1 MLKEI
6 FLGEEKFFTLNLF
19 FFHVVLIL
27 ISFAFVYVFSS
38 STSFAYPLFGLD
50 SSVFQAV
57 GKFWTEGHLPYVELF
72 EHKGPLLFL
81 INAIGYAIYPRAGI
95 MVPQIIFLYLSCLLL
110 WRAMEFYSA
119 SVAKKNFFL
128 AVMLIFYAAHYEEGN
143 HVEEYSVL
151 FLSAATWCFMRGL
164 KENKFFPL
172 YGFVYGFG
180 FGACFM
186 IRLSDAAT
194 ICCQVFLTAIF
205 LLQDKDFKTFREN
218 FLSFCAGF
226 AMIVLPFVIY
236 FAAHGALYEM
246 FFGTFLFNLK
256 YTGVTFHFPFKIQVA
271 YDVFHFLPLIA
282 MIIVGACAL
291 KQNPKNRLMQS
302 AIFIG
307 AMPMLMLINLRP
319 YLHYAMIIFP
329 VMPILFAVL
338 DEYGEEFQRIL
349 CSRKSLFKR
358 LLFKGLII
366 LAAVHIVVSSFYLR
380 AFYLDE
386 KTLTSILFFT
396 AYAKRTVLPYS
407 QDLQNIL
414 KLQKIIPENERKSF
428 VTWGH
433 INTISQWIL
442 LTDMKPRERFFMHNA
457 HHFAIEPSFRQ
468 EWFGNVRKDY
478 PLWILY
484 GTDPDRK
491 PGEPPTTP
499 MEDSELEELLAEK
512 YSLKGEVYIFPQMLK
527 LYRLKE

>member
-1 MLKEI
+1 MLKKI
-6 FLGEEKFFTLNLF
+6 L
-19 FFHVVLIL
+19 FHVALIL
-27 ISFAFVYVFSS
+27 ASFVFVYMFSY
-38 STSFAYPLFGLD
+38 STSCGYSLLGGD
-50 SSVFQAV
+50 SSVFQVV
-57 GKFWTEGHLPYVELF
+57 GKCWLEGFVPYKNLF
-72 EHKGPLLFL
+72 DHKGAIVYLV
-81 INAIGYAIYPRAGI
+81 NAIGYAIYPRAGV
-95 MVPQIIFLYLSCLLL
+95 MVPQIIFLYLSCLFL
-110 WRAMEFYSA
+110 WRAMELYSS
-119 SVAKKNFFL
+119 SVARKIFFL
-128 AVMLIFYAAHYEEGN
+128 VLMLIFYAAHYEEGN

-151 FLSAATWCFMRGL
+151 FLSAATYFFLRSL
-164 KENKFFPL
+164 KENNFPSL
-172 YGFVYGFG
+172 CGFIYGLC
-180 FGACFM
+180 FGACFL
-186 IRLSDAAT
+186 IRLSDAAQ
-194 ICCQVFLTAIF
+194 ICCQVFLTGIF
-205 LLQDKDFKTFREN
+205 LLQDGDFKTLPKN

-236 FAAHGALYEM
+236 FSAHGALYEM
-246 FFGTFLFNLK
+246 FYGTILFNLK
-256 YTGVTFHFPFKIQVA
+256 YTGVTIHFPLELQAV
-271 YDVFHFLPLIA
+271 YDVFHFLPLFI
-282 MIIVGACAL
+282 MIVVAGLAL
-291 KQNPKNRLMQS
+291 RQNPKSRLLQS

-307 AMPMLMLINLRP
+307 TMLALMLINLRP
-319 YLHYAMIIFP
+319 YLHYPMIIFP

-358 LLFKGLII
+358 LMFKGLII
-366 LAAVHIVVSSFYLR
+366 LAAIHVVISSLYL
-380 AFYLDE
+380 
-386 KTLTSILFFT
+386 KTLYLNEEFTLPIIFSLAYNKRVELF
-396 AYAKRTVLPYS
+396 YS
-407 QDLQNIL
+407 QNQQKVLE
-414 KLQKIIPENERKSF
+414 LQKIIPENERKSF
-428 VTWGH
+428 VSWGEVR
-433 INTISQWIL
+433 TTSQWIL